1 MAGHRAVVAAGV
13 LALAACADRS
23 DLPFPEGAHRVEDG
37 ALSEMSGLVASGGD
51 PQVLWSINDS
61 GSFARLYRLGVRG
74 EALGRVRVA
83 GAWLHDTETLARW
96 RSGGR
101 DWLLIG
107 DVGDNRTRRDHVVVH
122 AVEEPASDATRAEIA
137 WSVRF
142 RYPDGARDAEAMAVD
157 PGTGDLLVLS
167 KRDKPPR
174 LYRVPLSASAGD
186 AIATAEYVGSPAAG
200 TIRGAVTGLDIG
212 DDGRDL
218 VVLSYDGLYVW
229 HRGDGEAWAE
239 VLARAPHAV
248 TRPAMAKAEAMAL
261 GHDGSRILV
270 GSEKVPTPLWSGAH
284 PTREAPR
291 VAAPR

>member
-107 DVGDNRTRRDHVVVH
+107 DVGDNRTRRDHVVGVLK
-122 AVEEPASDATRAEIA
+122 R
-137 WSVRF
+137 
-142 RYPDGARDAEAMAVD
+142 
-157 PGTGDLLVLS
+157 TGL
-167 KRDKPPR
+167 
-174 LYRVPLSASAGD
+174 
-186 AIATAEYVGSPAAG
+186 IATTGMSSSTQITMTAMRNAGKKLLGSSA
-200 TIRGAVTGLDIG
+200 
-212 DDGRDL
+212 
-218 VVLSYDGLYVW
+218 
-229 HRGDGEAWAE
+229 
-239 VLARAPHAV
+239 
-248 TRPAMAKAEAMAL
+248 
-261 GHDGSRILV
+261 
-270 GSEKVPTPLWSGAH
+270 
-284 PTREAPR
+284 
-291 VAAPR
+291 